1 MSGDVKKRAKGRP
14 STTTKRPL
22 TVKRNNRLRN
32 FHKSLVRPAS
42 VYERVTR
49 DTETVNPHVS
59 KARTSF
65 ENKPPRVACK

>member
-42 VYERVTR
+42 VYEHAIPKPLTLTCQKLGPRSKI
-49 DTETVNPHVS
+49 NPPSSV
-59 KARTSF
+59 
-65 ENKPPRVACK
+65 

>member
-49 DTETVNPHVS
+49 DTVNPHVS

-65 ENKPPRVACK
+65 ENKPPPSSV